1 MGEGKGLDD
10 ASLYEISYKID
21 VYCIPTGSPSRVQP
35 AESECSAH
43 LSDNLGKRLLNRII
57 RIGFLAMQLSP
68 GLRFL
73 HREKLEI
80 PLIDSPY
87 DQTTH
92 TCTTNCQTIYPTI
105 ARP

>member
-21 VYCIPTGSPSRVQP
+21 VYCIPTCSSCVPP

-68 GLRFL
+68 GLCHL
-73 HREKLEI
+73 H
-80 PLIDSPY
+80 
-87 DQTTH
+87 
-92 TCTTNCQTIYPTI
+92 
-105 ARP
+105 